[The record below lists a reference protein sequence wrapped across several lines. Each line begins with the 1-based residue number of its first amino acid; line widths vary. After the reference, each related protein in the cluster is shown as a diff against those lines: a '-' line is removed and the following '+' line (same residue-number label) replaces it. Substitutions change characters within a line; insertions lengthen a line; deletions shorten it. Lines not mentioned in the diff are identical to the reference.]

1 MMVDGRNVHQL
12 STLNYQPSKMR
23 FKNLARHPDIG
34 SNSYLLEF
42 GETRFVLDAG
52 THPKHPGNDSLP
64 LFADLEPDSLDA
76 IFISH
81 PHLDH
86 IGALPCLIKDQQNA
100 AVIMTEGTKQAGR
113 ALLHNSVNVMTA
125 LRKELDEPAY
135 PLYSHRTVDSQY
147 RSWVT
152 RELREPFSLGET
164 DRVKCEFYHAGH
176 VLGAVGIKFTFEG
189 RIVFYTGDVHFEDQ
203 TVVKGADFP
212 YEGIDDLIIESTRG
226 DAPRN
231 PDYTRDAE
239 KLRLGKVISETL
251 KGGGSILIPVFA
263 FGKTQEVVFL
273 LKELMDE
280 AVIPPSPVHIGGL
293 GSKMTAIAD
302 EYSDREERLHQHYRV
317 LHAYPDLRIMPKGTA
332 EPEYLPGHI
341 YALSS
346 GMMSENTVSNRFAKH
361 ILSNPKD
368 TLIFVGYADPDT
380 PGGKIQQSQIGDTVV
395 LDSKTNREFPL
406 KCRIEK
412 FDFSGH
418 APRDQLV
425 DYAMMVNP
433 RRIILV
439 HGDLP
444 AKTWLKTAIEARLKQ
459 TEVLIPEPGQVVA

>member
-1 MMVDGRNVHQL
+1 ML
-12 STLNYQPSKMR
+12 SRPSDIQFLIMR

-34 SNSYLLEF
+34 SNCYLLEF

-52 THPKHPGNDSLP
+52 THPKHPGMDSLP
-64 LFADLEPDSLDA
+64 LFDDLGQDSLDA
-76 IFISH
+76 IFVSH

-86 IGALPCLIKDQQNA
+86 IGALPCLVRDQQNA
-100 AVIMTEGTKQAGR
+100 AIIMTEGTKQAGR

-147 RSWVT
+147 RNWMT
-152 RELREPFSLGET
+152 RELRAPFSMGLT
-164 DRVKCEFYHAGH
+164 DRVTCEFYHAGH

-189 RIVFYTGDVHFEDQ
+189 RTVFYTGDVHFEDQ
-203 TVVKGADFP
+203 TVVRGADFP
-212 YEGIDDLIIESTRG
+212 FDGIDDLILESTRG
-226 DAPRN
+226 DSPRH

-239 KLRLGKVISETL
+239 KQRLGQVIFDTL
-251 KGGGSILIPVFA
+251 KGGGSVLIPVFA
-263 FGKTQEVVFL
+263 FGKTQEVIFL
-273 LKELMDE
+273 LKELIDE
-280 AVIPPSPVHIGGL
+280 ALIPPSPVHIGGL
-293 GSKMTAIAD
+293 SSKMTAIAD
-302 EYSDREERLHQHYRV
+302 EYSDRDERRHQNFKV
-317 LHAYPDLRIMPKGTA
+317 LQDYPDLRVMAKGTA
-332 EPEYLPGHI
+332 EPDYLPGHI

-380 PGGKIQQSQIGDTVV
+380 PGGRIQQAQVGDSVV
-395 LDSKTNREFPL
+395 LDSKTNRQIPL
-406 KCRIEK
+406 KCRVEK

-425 DYAMMVNP
+425 DYAIMVNP

-439 HGDLP
+439 HGDVL
-444 AKTWLKTAIEARLKQ
+444 ARQWLKTEIEGKLHE
-459 TEVLIPEPGQVVA
+459 TEVIIPEPGQAVPLAQ